1 MTDAG
6 GSVDGRPRLRLALRW
21 AGLAVTALSWLIAAA
36 VLLLQ
41 VVRWTGADQNGPRLI
56 AVSTM
61 WPLVVLSGLLV
72 VIVALARRL
81 RWLGG
86 AAVLLVAVLV
96 AAWWPAW
103 TGRIGPGEADAVPL
117 RLLALNVQ
125 YTRDD
130 GAAVSRQ
137 VAAEHPDVV
146 VLTELSPLTLR
157 HLDLAQ
163 YPYSYEQPTPGA
175 FGQGIWSRWP
185 ITVLSVTRVAR
196 EWDAVTMPEVSI
208 RTPAGPVSL
217 IQVHPPAPTNAA
229 DIRIWKDALAR
240 LDELL
245 QSAPGPVIAAGDFN
259 ASRWDGVYADLL
271 GGGNDIREA
280 SRGRGL
286 LATWPQTGTF
296 SVGPLFFPLDHVLI
310 SRGIGVRSFRVLG
323 PTGSDHRGV
332 LTDLTLPRSGQT

>member
-1 MTDAG
+1 MIDPDG
-6 GSVDGRPRLRLALRW
+6 PVDGRPRLRVGLRW

-41 VVRWTGADQNGPRLI
+41 VVRWTGADQDSARLI

-61 WPLVVLSGLLV
+61 WPLVVLPGLLV
-72 VIVALARRL
+72 VFVALARRL
-81 RWLGG
+81 RLLGG

-96 AAWWPAW
+96 VAWWPAW
-103 TGRIGPGEADAVPL
+103 TGRVGPGPSTALPL
-117 RLLALNVQ
+117 RVLALNVQ
-125 YTRDD
+125 YTQDV
-130 GAAVSRQ
+130 GVAVNRQ
-137 VAAEHPDVV
+137 VAAEDPDVV

-157 HLDLAQ
+157 HLDLRQ

-185 ITVLSVTRVAR
+185 ITVISVTTVAR
-196 EWDAVTMPEVSI
+196 EWDEVTMPEVSI
-208 RTPAGPVSL
+208 RTPAGPVRV

-229 DIRIWKDALAR
+229 DIRIWKDVLGR
-240 LDELL
+240 LDTLMQ
-245 QSAPGPVIAAGDFN
+245 QSPDPVIAAGDFN

-271 GGGNDIREA
+271 GGRNGIREA
-280 SRGRGL
+280 SRGRGFA
-286 LATWPQTGTF
+286 ATWPETGTF

-310 SRGIGVRSFRVLG
+310 SRGIGVRSFRVLR

-332 LTDLTLPRSGQT
+332 LTNLTVSRS